1 LAQQPLW
8 APLRHAGQIQVVIRE
23 QFLILVV
30 VMPIPASRGAEIKS
44 QQLKMVKSLAAL
56 AIFCLLGVSV
66 IAAPGFAPKV
76 EAGEVAVLAKGDRLG
91 VGALVLDCSSQIW
104 PDFTQSCL
112 RGPDSGMKI
121 LEARL
126 VTSRR

>member
-1 LAQQPLW
+1 
-8 APLRHAGQIQVVIRE
+8 
-23 QFLILVV
+23 
-30 VMPIPASRGAEIKS
+30 MPIPESRGTEIKS

-76 EAGEVAVLAKGDRLG
+76 EAGEVAVLAKGDR
-91 VGALVLDCSSQIW
+91 ALVLSCSSQIW
-104 PDFTQSCL
+104 PDFTRSCL